1 MLGYYLWGTLN
12 APTRLDI
19 GNMSFV
25 RSGSR
30 LKIQIGNS
38 VSYLDLYAGQTISYV
53 VNRIG
58 TSVNVTVGGGHAIIR
73 FYDEYGNDAVYT
85 L

>member
-1 MLGYYLWGTLN
+1 MLGYYLWGALN

-30 LKIQIGNS
+30 LQIQIGNS
-38 VSYLDLYAGQTISYV
+38 VSYLDLYVGQTIGYTV
-53 VNRIG
+53 GN
-58 TSVNVTVGGGHAIIR
+58 TLVNVTTGNGTAVIR
-73 FYDEYGNDAVYT
+73 FYDEFGNDAVYN